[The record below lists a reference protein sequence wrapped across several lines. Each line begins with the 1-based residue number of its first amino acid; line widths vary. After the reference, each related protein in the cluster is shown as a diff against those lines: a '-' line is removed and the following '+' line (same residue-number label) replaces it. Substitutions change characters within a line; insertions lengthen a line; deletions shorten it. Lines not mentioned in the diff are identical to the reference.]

1 MQELKEKRN
10 KMRGIGYVEFLSV
23 QKEIEKL
30 LKEGHTISAIYRKLY
45 TDKKITIGIKR
56 FYAILSKRGLKK
68 ASMNQLKIS
77 KDVFNT
83 SEKKDKNQKSLS
95 HHTIPIH
102 VNHDDQQL
110 SAETDDSFG
119 IIKKSNDEVF

>member
-77 KDVFNT
+77 KDDLN
-83 SEKKDKNQKSLS
+83 K
-95 HHTIPIH
+95 II
-102 VNHDDQQL
+102 
-110 SAETDDSFG
+110 TDN
-119 IIKKSNDEVF
+119 I